1 MPRMP
6 ILANEAN
13 TSTCLPDSLLPVF
26 YMEDYTVLGLRVA
39 NLGAAIR
46 LLEKK
51 GIAFLKESG
60 YIELFIEHKDQ
71 IPRIIQLLK
80 SNDIS
85 CDISDIV
92 EHVYQG

>member
-6 ILANEAN
+6 ILANESN
-13 TSTCLPDSLLPVF
+13 TSTCLPDSILPVF

-51 GIAFLKESG
+51 GIALLKESG
-60 YIELFIEHKDQ
+60 YIELFVDQRDQ
-71 IPRIIQLLK
+71 IPHIIQLLQA
-80 SNDIS
+80 NGIS
-85 CDISDIV
+85 CDITDLI